1 MKSQSK
7 QPFSFSF
14 FPSLFISIN
23 SHTEFGVDIADIEI
37 KLTADDNLG
46 DLQLGRV
53 GQKYILDPDLRG
65 ILSCAVLDA
74 DKMTPYQDQE
84 LFLITSVVYSEK
96 FEVVGKRKQ
105 EVCPFSPS

>member
-1 MKSQSK
+1 M
-7 QPFSFSF
+7 
-14 FPSLFISIN
+14 
-23 SHTEFGVDIADIEI
+23 
-37 KLTADDNLG
+37 

-96 FEVVGKRKQ
+96 FEVVELVDERKVYHFLYHA
-105 EVCPFSPS
+105 VCFYFHIIRLFSAKVFG